1 MGFAIFRGVS
11 YPGYG
16 RILVL
21 TFAVLTQVFPSALRA
36 LQETSQGQFQTQDNS
51 GEPEA
56 YVHGAIRQTEPSGE
70 MRSLVVTVGSVQGF
84 AHEKRCAGE
93 LCDGFVVSAHDDS
106 ISYVLICASHYYGEN
121 DSDKQYN
128 ESSRAKNC
136 RAVRPERWAAKTDD
150 RDFLFYSGP
159 NVLFAEYEVSSEG
172 KR

>member
-1 MGFAIFRGVS
+1 MDFVAFSRAS
-11 YPGYG
+11 SPLNG

-21 TFAVLTQVFPSALRA
+21 TLAALAQVSPTAHFRAV
-36 LQETSQGQFQTQDNS
+36 
-51 GEPEA
+51 
-56 YVHGAIRQTEPSGE
+56 IRHTGPADE
-70 MRSLVVTVGSVQGF
+70 MRSLIVTVGSVQGF

-106 ISYVLICASHYYGEN
+106 ISYVLICASHYYGES
-121 DSDKQYN
+121 DFDKQYN

-159 NVLFAEYEVSSEG
+159 NMLFAEYEVSSEE